1 MMEGFGYIYLS
12 PIYPFTQ
19 PKFRFEP
26 NRQYYYFIKNY
37 HDYQDYDNFIEQK
50 WTP

>member
-26 NRQYYYFIKNY
+26 NRQYYYFTKNH
-37 HDYQDYDNFIEQK
+37 HDYQDYDHFIEQK